1 MDLIWTIFGFD
12 LGLFICFLNL
22 FKSIWTKFNSKVF
35 LKCHEHYLEYL
46 GIYLRIFG
54 IDLGLFWFNLGLKI
68 VKKGL
73 KGLICKDFEFLGA
86 FLHISLNR
94 NIILGFYRV

>member
-1 MDLIWTIFGFD
+1 
-12 LGLFICFLNL
+12 
-22 FKSIWTKFNSKVF
+22 
-35 LKCHEHYLEYL
+35 
-46 GIYLRIFG
+46 LRIFG
-54 IDLGLFWFNLGLKI
+54 VDLGLFWFNLGLKI

-73 KGLICKDFEFLGA
+73 EGLICKDLEFLGA

>member
-1 MDLIWTIFGFD
+1 MDHFGFD

-35 LKCHEHYLEYL
+35 LKCHEHYLEHL